1 MSRRNFFRAALASAV
16 VALAGRAALAHKPS
30 PLRMGIHPYNSTLAL
45 IGTHRPLVQYL
56 EKIVSR
62 PIEFVT
68 APDFDAYLASLLAG
82 EYDLAIAPPHFAVL
96 AIRQAYVP
104 LYQYKSRLEPL
115 LTVRSD
121 SPLRTAADFHGK
133 RIAMADRTALIRLA
147 TIRWFEQHGLVAGR
161 DYQIVE
167 RPTHGAA
174 VAATVQ
180 GEVDAGLTTVSGLAQ
195 IPADVRGKVRAIA
208 TGIRLPH
215 LVTLAHRR
223 VGEADITRLRAALAT
238 LPATPEG
245 RDFFTRMPVEG
256 YEEFTPADQRLM
268 QPYIDLLTQLRGTP

>member
-1 MSRRNFFRAALASAV
+1 MSRRNFLRAAFASAIT
-16 VALAGRAALAHKPS
+16 ALAAGSAYAQPA

-45 IGTHRPLVQYL
+45 IGTHRPLVQYV
-56 EKIVSR
+56 EKILSR
-62 PIEFVT
+62 PTEFVT
-68 APDFDAYLASLLAG
+68 APDFDTYLANLLAG

-96 AIRQAYVP
+96 AIRQGYVP

-115 LTVRSD
+115 LAVPLD
-121 SPLRTAADFHGK
+121 SPLQAVADFRGK
-133 RIAMADRTALIRLA
+133 RIAMADRTALIRLV
-147 TIRWFEQHGLVAGR
+147 TIRWFDQHGLVAGR

-180 GEVDAGLTTVSGLAQ
+180 GEVDAGLTTNSGLAQ
-195 IPADVRGKVRAIA
+195 IPADVRSKVRAIA

-223 VGEADITRLRAALAT
+223 LGEADITRLRAALAV

-245 RDFFTRMPVEG
+245 RDFFTRMPVQG
-256 YEEFTPADQRLM
+256 YEEFTAADQRLM
-268 QPYIDLLTQLRGTP
+268 RPYIDLLMQSRETP